1 MEVTGLITIEEA
13 KAYLRI
19 DGNEEDNLIARL
31 IASSERLC
39 LDTLRKDAPDGGPW
53 LDFSAN
59 INPLTLRKEAPE
71 ETAAFKMAVLFSVAY
86 LYEYREDADYHN
98 LLLTLRSLLFGERKE
113 AF

>member
-1 MEVTGLITIEEA
+1 MAVTGLITLEEA

-19 DGNEEDNLIARL
+19 DGNEEDDLIARL

-39 LDTLRKDAPDGGPW
+39 LD
-53 LDFSAN
+53 
-59 INPLTLRKEAPE
+59 ILRKEELE

-86 LYEYREDADYHN
+86 LYEHREDADYHN